1 MTRRATA
8 THTLLGAC
16 FVLALSSKG
25 VWSQAV
31 LTPAPPPNAC
41 AGLKLP
47 AGTLEQALSELGR
60 KQGFEVSIAKPAI
73 AQLAVKEE
81 PLTGASCVAAIT
93 QALDDLNLS
102 FAVGEGPGRSIL
114 KVVVVDFKSTVSTQA
129 TPQVPALPDTES
141 FTSDIVEEP
150 AASETESEPRKD
162 KEPPTDDELIDMGDG
177 MKLYKVPPVYVPMTP
192 GLVPPNAVVAG
203 PEVLAESHHGA
214 ETASENAVV
223 TPTTTPA
230 PAPAN
235 GGKAPFPG
243 SPLPP
248 NVPNPKP
255 TP

>member
-1 MTRRATA
+1 
-8 THTLLGAC
+8 
-16 FVLALSSKG
+16 
-25 VWSQAV
+25 
-31 LTPAPPPNAC
+31 
-41 AGLKLP
+41 LKLP
-47 AGTLEQALSELGR
+47 AGTLEEALTELGR
-60 KQGFEVSIAKPAI
+60 KQGFEVSFAKPAI

-114 KVVVVDFKSTVSTQA
+114 KVVVVDFKSTVSA
-129 TPQVPALPDTES
+129 PAITEFPAFPDTGPVVSE
-141 FTSDIVEEP
+141 IGEN
-150 AASETESEPRKD
+150 AAGETESEPRKD

-192 GLVPPNAVVAG
+192 GLIPPNAVVAG
-203 PEVLAESHHGA
+203 PEVLAESHH
-214 ETASENAVV
+214 AVV

-230 PAPAN
+230 PIPAN

-248 NVPNPKP
+248 NVP
-255 TP
+255 TPRPSPPA